1 MARTNQAIFK
11 KIIKEFTNLQELY
24 NDTINDY
31 FNSDEWIGESGN
43 LYSSFL
49 PSADTI
55 YNYANTLIE
64 NIQGML
70 NATKFEKT
78 ASDEK
83 YQEMLNQC
91 RFIKND
97 IVNRLKTAVEC
108 SGYPTETESETL
120 KKYNVGRV
128 AI

>member
-31 FNSDEWIGESGN
+31 FNSDERFGESGN

-108 SGYPTETESETL
+108 SGYPTEIEYETL
-120 KKYNVGRV
+120 KKYSIGRA